1 MNNNN
6 KSVMPIN
13 VKKKNSIIKDKWIEL
28 IMNLAFYWN

>member
-13 VKKKNSIIKDKWIEL
+13 VKKNSIIKDKWIEL